1 MNWIGVVAFLAP
13 VIVFCILDISYS
25 RRHPCFKRE
34 SDATSTA
41 SIWPSEVSPGPHE
54 GVTSMSFTAISPQDE
69 GELVPPAMSATEP
82 VRLESEQEQE
92 EQECTTFRLE
102 LETRTKYRT
111 HSAFSDQQSRLLFNV
126 YKRSLEELQQI
137 RQVARSGQ
145 PGNEAE
151 DGEV

>member
-1 MNWIGVVAFLAP
+1 
-13 VIVFCILDISYS
+13 
-25 RRHPCFKRE
+25 
-34 SDATSTA
+34 
-41 SIWPSEVSPGPHE
+41 
-54 GVTSMSFTAISPQDE
+54 MSFTAISPQDE